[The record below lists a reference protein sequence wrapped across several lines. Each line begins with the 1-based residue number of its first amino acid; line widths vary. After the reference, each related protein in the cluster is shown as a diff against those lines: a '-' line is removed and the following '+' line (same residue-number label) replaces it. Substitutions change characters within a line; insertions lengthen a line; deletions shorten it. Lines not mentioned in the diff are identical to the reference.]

1 LGLRTNNPVNF
12 QPIFVFINN
21 RDFVNLKYSIQHFI
35 LFFLLLIAA
44 NAAGQTSSYK
54 HESFSI
60 RITVTDSLSGQT
72 AIGATCQI
80 KELGVFAV
88 TDVSGI
94 AVFKNIPAGEAK
106 IDISYLGY
114 ESITKTINI
123 KGDLTLKLKL
133 IETSLKLKEVNVVA
147 KSSAA
152 GSSTSSKIGR
162 QAIDHLQATNLS
174 DLMQLIPGQIIQN
187 NDLTTLKQVQIRS
200 IASNDNNNSY
210 GAAIIVDGVPVSNN
224 VDFNDRTGVNT
235 TTATSGI
242 DLRQIGADNIESVE
256 VIRGIPS
263 AEYGDLTS
271 GAIIVKSKS
280 GKTPFEIKTKV
291 NPTTINS
298 SIGKGWSLGDKNGFL
313 NANVD
318 YAQAWGDPR
327 EKTSS
332 FDRFS
337 GSVSYANTF
346 LKKWKTTTKISINT
360 LLDWRGQDPDV
371 IATGTATTQGD
382 FTLQLN
388 HEGKFAFNLPLCRTL
403 SYVAGFSTSR
413 KESTNSTI
421 VGNSSGLIPILTAT
435 QTGYYDIPFKTT
447 SYYASGGTVSTPQSY
462 YFKVTNTFGA
472 HIEKFTHQFNMGLEY
487 RYEQNKAI
495 GYYNTND
502 SLPLRPNS
510 DGRPRPYYD
519 IPALNQLSGFIE
531 DKMEWKILGK
541 TLKLQAGLRYTCLQ
555 PGMQEQ
561 VWSLSPRLNASIE
574 LTKWLEIR
582 GGYGKSSKTPGMEY
596 LYPAKKYMDRLA
608 ADNTA
613 ATNPAERMLLYYT
626 NVYDVIRTLGL
637 QNATDTKVE
646 LGFDIKLPENRH
658 ITIIGY
664 WDQTPNGF
672 GNYTDYY
679 TYLANFYSM
688 GKGLIANTGAKPTI
702 DWNNPARVD
711 TVFSTTGKVGN
722 TQWSDNKGVEFDF
735 DLGRIKEWNTS
746 FYLTGAYIETST
758 KTTGPNTTN
767 PTLIPDPYHDV
778 NTPPFKYLYPSGQQ
792 LSINRRLSSQLRAVV
807 NIPSLSMVLSTNL
820 QVIWY
825 SNSETTNQSMS
836 PIGYFTANL
845 TGGVDYHLITQ
856 DMLNDPNYRI
866 KGVLL
871 ADSKIIGND
880 NPPITNPPIW
890 LMSTRLTKDIS
901 KIVGFSF
908 YVNNTFFYEPWQH
921 SSVTTSL
928 TQSNVG
934 TFSFGMEL
942 YFKL

>member
-1 LGLRTNNPVNF
+1 MKTTAR
-12 QPIFVFINN
+12 
-21 RDFVNLKYSIQHFI
+21 
-35 LFFLLLIAA
+35 FFLLFSVI
-44 NAAGQTSSYK
+44 TIV
-54 HESFSI
+54 SFSAFSQRSSAKKEPVYSI
-60 RITVTDSLSGQT
+60 RVTLTDSLSGQ
-72 AIGATCQI
+72 ALVGAPCQI

-88 TDVSGI
+88 TDNSGLAI
-94 AVFKNIPAGEAK
+94 FKNIRSGETR
-106 IDISYLGY
+106 IEISYLGY
-114 ESITKTINI
+114 ESTNKTVMVT
-123 KGDLTLKLKL
+123 GDLSLKIKL

-162 QAIDHLQATNLS
+162 QAIDHLQATNLG
-174 DLMQLIPGQIIQN
+174 DLMQLIPGQIMQS
-187 NDLTTLKQVQIRS
+187 NDLTTIKQVQIRS
-200 IASNDNNNSY
+200 IGSGDNNNSY
-210 GAAIIVDGVPVSNN
+210 GASIIVDGVPVSNN
-224 VDFNDRTGVNT
+224 ANFNDKAGVNAT
-235 TTATSGI
+235 SATSGI

-280 GKTPFEIKTKV
+280 GKTPFEIRTKV

-298 SIGKGWSLGDKNGFL
+298 SVGKGWSLGDKNGFL
-313 NANVD
+313 NTNFD

-327 EKTSS
+327 QKTSS

-337 GSVSYANTF
+337 GSVAYSNTF
-346 LKKWKTTTKISINT
+346 FKKWKTTTKVSINT

-382 FTLQLN
+382 FTLQVN
-388 HEGKFAFNLPLCRTL
+388 HEGKFALNLPLCRTL

-413 KESTNSTI
+413 QESTNSTI
-421 VGNSSGLIPILTAT
+421 VSNSSGLIPILTAA

-462 YFKVTNTFGA
+462 YLKVTNTFGA
-472 HIEKFTHQFNMGLEY
+472 HIDKFTHQFNMGLEY
-487 RYEQNKAI
+487 RYEQNNAR

-502 SLPLRPNS
+502 SFPLRPNS

-519 IPALNQLSGFIE
+519 IPPLNQLSGFIE
-531 DKMEWKILGK
+531 DKMEWKIWGK

-555 PGMQEQ
+555 PGMPEQ

-574 LTKWLEIR
+574 LAKWLELR
-582 GGYGKSSKTPGMEY
+582 GAYGQNAKTPGMQY
-596 LYPAKKYMDRLA
+596 LYPEKKYMDRLA

-613 ATNPAERMLLYYT
+613 ATNPAEKMLLYYT
-626 NVYDVIRTLGL
+626 NVYDVKRTLGL

-646 LGFDIKLPENRH
+646 LGFDIKLPENRR
-658 ITIIGY
+658 ISIIGY

-672 GNYTDYY
+672 GNYTEYY
-679 TYLANFYSM
+679 TYLANFYAM
-688 GKGLIANTGAKPTI
+688 GKGLTANTGAKPTI
-702 DWNNPARVD
+702 DWNNPTRVD

-722 TQWSDNKGVEFDF
+722 TQWADNKGVEFDF

-746 FYLTGAYIETST
+746 FYLTGAYMETST

-767 PTLIPDPYHDV
+767 PTYIPSPYHDV

-792 LSINRRLSSQLRAVV
+792 VSINRRLSSQLRAVL
-807 NIPSLSMVLSTNL
+807 NFPALSMVLSTNL

-825 SNSETTNQSMS
+825 SYSETTNQSMN
-836 PIGYFTANL
+836 PIGYITANS
-845 TGGVDYHLITQ
+845 TGGVDYNAITQ

-871 ADSKIIGND
+871 SESKIIGND
-880 NPPITNPPIW
+880 NPPVTGSPIW

-901 KIVGFSF
+901 KIAGFSF

-921 SSVTTSL
+921 SSISTTL
-928 TQSNVG
+928 TQGNLG

>member
-1 LGLRTNNPVNF
+1 VKSILR
-12 QPIFVFINN
+12 IF
-21 RDFVNLKYSIQHFI
+21 LST
-35 LFFLLLIAA
+35 LLLILITTTVFA
-44 NAAGQTSSYK
+44 QSSK
-54 HESFSI
+54 SKRESTYSI
-60 RITVTDSLSGQT
+60 RLTVLDSLSGQT
-72 AIGATCQI
+72 TIGATCQI

-88 TDVSGI
+88 TDVSGLAI
-94 AVFKNIPAGEAK
+94 FKNIPAGEAK

-114 ESITKTINI
+114 ESVTKTINVT
-123 KGDLTLKLKL
+123 GDLTLKFKL

-152 GSSTSSKIGR
+152 GSSTASKIGR
-162 QAIDHLQATNLS
+162 QAIDHLQATNLG
-174 DLMQLIPGQIIQN
+174 DLMQLIPGQIMQS
-187 NDLTTLKQVQIRS
+187 NDLTTIKQVQIRS
-200 IASNDNNNSY
+200 IGTGDNNNSY
-210 GAAIIVDGVPVSNN
+210 GASIIVDGVPVSNN
-224 VDFNDRTGVNT
+224 ANFNDKTGINA

-280 GKTPFEIKTKV
+280 GKTPFEVKTKV

-298 SIGKGWSLGDKNGFL
+298 SVGKGWSLGDKNGFL
-313 NANVD
+313 NTNFD

-327 EKTSS
+327 QKTSS

-337 GSVSYANTF
+337 GSIAYSNTF
-346 LKKWKTTTKISINT
+346 FKKWKTNTKVSINT

-382 FTLQLN
+382 FTLQVN
-388 HEGKFAFNLPLCRTL
+388 HEGKFALNLPLCRTL
-403 SYVAGFSTSR
+403 SYVTGFSTSR
-413 KESTNSTI
+413 QESTNSTI
-421 VGNSSGLIPILTAT
+421 VSNSSGLIPILTAS

-462 YFKVTNTFGA
+462 YFKVANTFGA
-472 HIEKFTHQFNMGLEY
+472 HIEKFTHQFNLGLEY

-495 GYYNTND
+495 GYYNNND

-519 IPALNQLSGFIE
+519 IPPLNQLSGFIE
-531 DKMEWKILGK
+531 DKMEWKIWGK
-541 TLKLQAGLRYTCLQ
+541 SLKLQAGLRYTCLQ

-574 LTKWLEIR
+574 LAKWIEIR
-582 GGYGKSSKTPGMEY
+582 GAYGQNAKTPGMQY
-596 LYPAKKYMDRLA
+596 LYPEKKYMDRLA

-613 ATNPAERMLLYYT
+613 ATNPAEKMLLYYT
-626 NVYDVIRTLGL
+626 NIYDVKRTLGL

-646 LGFDIKLPENRH
+646 LGFDIKLPENRR
-658 ITIIGY
+658 ISIICY

-672 GNYTDYY
+672 GNYSEYY
-679 TYLANFYSM
+679 TYLANFYTM
-688 GKGLIANTGAKPTI
+688 GKGLTANPGAKPTI
-702 DWNNPARVD
+702 DLNNPTRVD
-711 TVFSTTGKVGN
+711 TVYSTTGKVGN
-722 TQWSDNKGVEFDF
+722 TQWADNKGVEFDF

-746 FYLTGAYIETST
+746 FYLTGAYMETST
-758 KTTGPNTTN
+758 KTTGPNTSN
-767 PTLIPDPYHDV
+767 PNILPFPYHDV

-792 LSINRRLSSQLRAVV
+792 VSVNRRLSSQLRAVV

-825 SNSETTNQSMS
+825 SYSETANQSMN
-836 PIGYFTANL
+836 PIGYFTANT
-845 TGGVDYHLITQ
+845 TGGVDYHVITQ
-856 DMLNDPNYRI
+856 DMLNDPNYKI
-866 KGVLL
+866 KGLL
-871 ADSKIIGND
+871 LSDSKIIGND

-901 KIVGFSF
+901 KIAGFSF

-921 SSVTTSL
+921 SSASTTL
-928 TQSNVG
+928 TQGNIG